1 MLGKNIAA
9 LVALQALLAM
19 PAAASVED
27 ADSLEQFHADG
38 IVYGSTG
45 VTDQDTQIAH
55 IKGTFVGGNAV
66 LTFRLLNGTVGD
78 NGTGAHCAYK
88 SGTATITA
96 TDLKTITMSLAG
108 VGCTGPG
115 GTGNTEVTYVITG
128 GTKWNI
134 PATAGGT
141 GRFSWGY
148 KSSGALV
155 GAFVQFD
162 GNIKLS
168 EE

>member
-19 PAAASVED
+19 PATASVED

-38 IVYGSTG
+38 IVFGSTG
-45 VTDQDTQIAH
+45 VTDQDTQKAY
-55 IKGTFVGGNAV
+55 IKGTFVGGHAL
-66 LTFRLLNGTVGD
+66 LTFQLSNGTTGN
-78 NGTGAHCAYK
+78 NGTGNLCAFK

-134 PATAGGT
+134 LAIAGGT

-148 KSSGALV
+148 KSSGTL

-162 GNIKLS
+162 GNIRLS